1 MATTF
6 ELIASASV
14 GSGGSAFMEFTVIPS
29 TYTDLCVKI
38 SGRSART
45 GTNADNLNITF
56 NGSTSGYSGR
66 VLYGDGAAAASYVP
80 ATTYLLAE
88 IPASATT
95 SNTFGNVELY
105 IPNYAGSTNKS
116 VSIDSVTENN
126 ASGSGSAYADL
137 IAGLWS
143 NTAAI
148 TSIKIAS
155 QVNNFVQYSTA
166 YLYGVKNA

>member
-1 MATTF
+1 MATF
-6 ELIASASV
+6 EKIAFGEI
-14 GSGGSAFMEFTVIPS
+14 GSGGGAFIEFTVIPA

-56 NGSTSGYSGR
+56 NGSTSGYSGK
-66 VLYGDGAAAASYVP
+66 VLYGDGAAAASYNP
-80 ATTYLLAE
+80 ATTYILAE
-88 IPASATT
+88 IPASGTT
-95 SNTFGNVELY
+95 ANTFGSVDLY

-116 VSIDSVTENN
+116 VSVDSVTENN
-126 ASGSGSAYADL
+126 ASGAGSAYADL

-148 TSIKIAS
+148 TSIKITS
-155 QVNNFVQYSTA
+155 QVNNFVQYSSAT
-166 YLYGVKNA
+166 LYGIKKA